1 MDSFLELENNNLSQ
15 VPESD
20 GYSRQRLSPRRSN
33 PAYLHLVEL
42 REALNLHKTSEKI
55 SIFDYGL
62 WRLSLPQPFSRQPH
76 SRNSQ
81 AGVDACG
88 SPSYE

>member
-15 VPESD
+15 VPESA

-55 SIFDYGL
+55 SIFDYGC
-62 WRLSLPQPFSRQPH
+62 
-76 SRNSQ
+76 
-81 AGVDACG
+81 AG
-88 SPSYE
+88 SPHRSLFPNSYIRVIPSGR